1 MNECVQFSRMW
12 DKLTSKVSQAHLS
25 LAEKKKEKYFPLL
38 SIINLL
44 HPNISMH
51 ILHTVL

>member
-25 LAEKKKEKYFPLL
+25 LAEKKKKIQRISEYHHSYG
-38 SIINLL
+38 SIS
-44 HPNISMH
+44 HC
-51 ILHTVL
+51 